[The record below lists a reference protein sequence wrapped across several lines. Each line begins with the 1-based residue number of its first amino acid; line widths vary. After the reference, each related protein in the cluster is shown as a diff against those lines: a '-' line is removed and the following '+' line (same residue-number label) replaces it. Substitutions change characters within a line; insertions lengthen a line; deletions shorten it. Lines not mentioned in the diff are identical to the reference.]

1 MPDTQ
6 LQTLTQKIDALI
18 SLCAQLNRE
27 NTALKADANTW
38 LAERQQLVD
47 KNELA
52 KTKVEAII
60 DRLKAMEQNT

>member
-6 LQTLTQKIDALI
+6 LQTLTQKIDELI
-18 SLCAQLNRE
+18 TLCAELNRE
-27 NTALKADANTW
+27 NTALKAEANTW
-38 LAERQQLVD
+38 LTERQQLVD

>member
-6 LQTLTQKIDALI
+6 LKALTQKIDDLI

-27 NTALKADANTW
+27 NIALKADANTW